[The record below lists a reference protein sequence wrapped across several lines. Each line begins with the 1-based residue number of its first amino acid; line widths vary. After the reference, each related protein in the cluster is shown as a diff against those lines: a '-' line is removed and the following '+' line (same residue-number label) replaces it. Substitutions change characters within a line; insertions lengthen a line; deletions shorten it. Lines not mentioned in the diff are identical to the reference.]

1 MKAERSLPTEA
12 PDPRR
17 HVEDSRLA
25 EPRRRAAR
33 AVHDRRI
40 SRVSRGLVALALVA
54 ALPLVPACK
63 RSRGAGAT
71 TEAASGGL
79 PVPVDDPDGPFVAEI
94 DLSRGVPEASASGLF
109 ASEKGTL
116 HDLLDDLQA
125 ARKKPEFSGVF
136 VRFGYASLG
145 WGRGHEI
152 ARALSAVRASGKPVV
167 CQGESFGNGSYWV
180 AAASCDEIW
189 LAPAGGLDTIGI
201 AAESIHAA
209 PLLAKLGVAVDVLQ
223 IGKYKGTGEMVT
235 RDSPSEEYKESL
247 GSTLGD
253 LRKQWLDGTVASRK
267 NEEIRGL
274 LELGP
279 YPPQEAKTKALV
291 DAVGYVDEA
300 RDQARRRSKAGHVDV
315 IFGGKKRES
324 KSGLADLVRVLSG
337 GSRSGRRGGP
347 PYIALLQ
354 ASGAIDMEKGGSPLS
369 SKDSGIYAK
378 PLIKS
383 LRQLAKDDAA
393 KVVVM
398 RIDSP
403 GGSALA
409 SDLLWHEMMLVRKKK
424 PLVIS
429 IGDMAASGGYY
440 MACSGT
446 KIIAEET
453 SIIGSIGVVG
463 GKFGLAPALKPLG
476 INVETIPA
484 AGAPAET
491 HATYMSMLTPWD
503 DGTRDSVRRS
513 MTAIYDLFLQRVS
526 EGRGMPVD
534 KVQTFAEGHI
544 FSGREAKARGMI
556 DELGGYERAIE
567 FARAEAKLDNDA
579 PVRVIADQPGL
590 LELLEGS
597 AGDVDPAAE
606 ARRAAAP
613 TADDVLPQPIS
624 AEWRVFA
631 SSYAPLFR
639 GERALAV
646 LPTVLTIR

>member
-1 MKAERSLPTEA
+1 
-12 PDPRR
+12 
-17 HVEDSRLA
+17 
-25 EPRRRAAR
+25 
-33 AVHDRRI
+33 
-40 SRVSRGLVALALVA
+40 
-54 ALPLVPACK
+54 
-63 RSRGAGAT
+63 
-71 TEAASGGL
+71 
-79 PVPVDDPDGPFVAEI
+79 
-94 DLSRGVPEASASGLF
+94 
-109 ASEKGTL
+109 
-116 HDLLDDLQA
+116 
-125 ARKKPEFSGVF
+125 
-136 VRFGYASLG
+136 
-145 WGRGHEI
+145 
-152 ARALSAVRASGKPVV
+152 
-167 CQGESFGNGSYWV
+167 
-180 AAASCDEIW
+180 
-189 LAPAGGLDTIGI
+189 
-201 AAESIHAA
+201 
-209 PLLAKLGVAVDVLQ
+209 
-223 IGKYKGTGEMVT
+223 MVT

-253 LRKQWLDGTVASRK
+253 LRKQWLDGTVAARK
-267 NEEIRGL
+267 NEGIRDL

-279 YPPQEAKTKALV
+279 YSPQDAKAKALV
-291 DAVGYVDEA
+291 EAVGYVDEA
-300 RDQARRRSKAGHVDV
+300 RDQARRRAKAGHVEP
-315 IFGGKKRES
+315 IFGGKKRDG
-324 KSGLADLVRVLSG
+324 KGGLADVVRLLSG
-337 GSRSGRRGGP
+337 GSRGGRRGGP
-347 PYIALLQ
+347 PYIALVQ

-378 PLIKS
+378 TLIKS

-491 HATYMSMLTPWD
+491 HATYMSLLTPWD
-503 DGTRDSVRRS
+503 DSTRDSVRRS

-526 EGRGMPVD
+526 EGRGMPVE

-597 AGDVDPAAE
+597 SSDLDPTAE
-606 ARRAAAP
+606 AKRAATPSVDEVWPSVIAP
-613 TADDVLPQPIS
+613 
-624 AEWRVFA
+624 EWRVFA
-631 SSYAPLFR
+631 ASYAPLLR